1 MICKGKGSVGWQRRL
16 WPFSALCPYKK
27 YCSMLC
33 IYEKII
39 YGFEA
44 RFMQI
49 IEGIRNLF
57 ISNRIKLNQVQL
69 YYLIKWILVL
79 KITLKG
85 KWTQCI

>member
-1 MICKGKGSVGWQRRL
+1 
-16 WPFSALCPYKK
+16 
-27 YCSMLC
+27 MLC

-57 ISNRIKLNQVQL
+57 ILNENKHTKLEL
-69 YYLIKWILVL
+69 YIP
-79 KITLKG
+79 
-85 KWTQCI
+85 